1 MGAIF
6 SNVSVGEGDHFTR
19 PSAGGGGLG
28 DPLERDLEAV
38 LEDVI
43 DEYVSVVR
51 ARRDY
56 GVVIKEIDRELDLF
70 EIDVEATKA
79 ERRRICAKRVGW
91 LSEDPEQVAA
101 RFRSH
106 ELDVLDLVRQYGV
119 ILDWGSG
126 ELLTKTTAQYR
137 EMLQRRTVA
146 GWLPVTGDA
155 V

>member
-1 MGAIF
+1 MSGIRLTDSEKLALKWLAQEFPIG
-6 SNVSVGEGDHFTR
+6 SSWENKLVHWSVITEGLSKVANIVDDT
-19 PSAGGGGLG
+19 AC
-28 DPLERDLEAV
+28 DQT
-38 LEDVI
+38 I
-43 DEYVSVVR
+43 
-51 ARRDY
+51 RRF
-56 GVVIKEIDRELDLF
+56 RELDLF

-126 ELLTKTTAQYR
+126 ELLTKTTAPYR
-137 EMLQRRTVA
+137 EMLQRRPVA

>member
-28 DPLERDLEAV
+28 DPLERDPKAV

-70 EIDVEATKA
+70 EIDTEATTT
-79 ERRRICAKRVGW
+79 ERQRIRSERVGW
-91 LSEDPEQVAA
+91 LSEDPEQVAG
-101 RFRSH
+101 RFRSGA
-106 ELDVLDLVRQYGV
+106 LDTLDLIRQYGV
-119 ILDWGSG
+119 ILNWGTG
-126 ELLTKTTAQYR
+126 ELLAKTTVQYR

-146 GWLPVTGDA
+146 AWLPATGA
-155 V
+155 AA